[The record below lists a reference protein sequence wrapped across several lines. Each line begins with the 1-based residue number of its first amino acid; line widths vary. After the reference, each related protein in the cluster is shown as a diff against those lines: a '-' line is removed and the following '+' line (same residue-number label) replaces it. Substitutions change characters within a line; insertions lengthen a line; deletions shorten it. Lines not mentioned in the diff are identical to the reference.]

1 MQAHSVLAHAQ
12 ARRMTRSEY
21 DRLVA
26 QGMFAEERVELIHG
40 IVVEM
45 APVGPPHS
53 DPIDVLNR
61 FFVRGVGDRA
71 VVRVQSPIA
80 ASDDSEPEPDI
91 ALVPPRRYADRHPDR
106 AFLIVEVA
114 DSSLD
119 YDRETKAPLYASSE
133 VTEYWIVD
141 VKGRAVEAYDEPDAG
156 RYARV
161 RRYSIGESLA
171 PAAFPELTLA
181 VGDLFVHP

>member
-1 MQAHSVLAHAQ
+1 MQAHSVLAHAHP
-12 ARRMTRSEY
+12 RRMTRSEY

-71 VVRVQSPIA
+71 VVRVQLPVA
-80 ASDDSEPEPDI
+80 ASGDSEPEPDI
-91 ALVPPRRYADRHPDR
+91 ALVPPGRYADKHPDR

-114 DSSLD
+114 DTSLD
-119 YDRETKAPLYASSE
+119 YDRETKGPLCAASE
-133 VTEYWIVD
+133 VAEYWIVD
-141 VKGRAVEAYDEPDAG
+141 VKGRAVEAYGEPNAG
-156 RYARV
+156 RYARL

-171 PAAFPELTLA
+171 PVAFPELRLA
-181 VGDLFVHP
+181 VGDLFVDP